1 MSEPPRSGGPLMIFG
16 SPRSGTTWIG
26 SLFDAHPM
34 TLYLHEPDVIENE
47 PRLPFV
53 PVGPPPDDI
62 DRITRNYFER
72 LTANRSLRSVY
83 MPTIFAKAYRH
94 GLATQARALIIRM
107 LRAVDAV
114 IPAVGRS
121 RSLQVPDLTDVGV
134 RPYLVMKS
142 VDSIPRLPVFARA
155 LPGVRFLYIVRHP
168 CGVVASK
175 LRGIELGRMAPPA
188 MYADMFTLP
197 TAIAAGVDKAST
209 AGMSNL
215 EKLAWEWRITNDW
228 VYGEVKDLANV
239 RTVVY
244 DRVAQD
250 VEREV
255 PALLAWAG
263 LDLDP
268 QVRAYM
274 DRLQGIEGTGD
285 RYFSLNQNPAKSA
298 NKWREELSADEQAA
312 VARVVEGS
320 VAAGLFGTSQ

>member
-1 MSEPPRSGGPLMIFG
+1 MSGPAPLGGPLMIFG
-16 SPRSGTTWIG
+16 SPRSGTTWIA

-34 TLYLHEPDVIENE
+34 TLYLHEPDVIEKE

-53 PVGPPPDDI
+53 PSGTLPADI
-62 DRITRNYFER
+62 DRVTQGYFER
-72 LTANRSLRSVY
+72 LAANRSLRSVH
-83 MPTIFAKAYRH
+83 MPTIFQKAYRS
-94 GLATQARALIIRM
+94 GLADQVRTLIIRGM
-107 LRAVDAV
+107 RLIDAA

-121 RSLQVPDLTDVGV
+121 RTLQVPDLADGGA
-134 RPYLVMKS
+134 RPYLVLKS

-188 MYADMFTLP
+188 MYSDMLALP
-197 TAIAAGVDKAST
+197 TAVAAGIDKAR
-209 AGMSNL
+209 AANLSNL

-228 VYGEVKDLANV
+228 VYGAVKALGNV

-244 DRVAQD
+244 DRIAADVAG
-250 VEREV
+250 EV

-268 QVRAYM
+268 QVRGYL
-274 DRLQGIEGTGD
+274 DRLLGIEGTGE

-298 NKWREELSADEQAA
+298 NKWREELTADEQAA

-320 VAAGLFGTSQ
+320 AAAALFGF